1 MQKPKTIECMEC
13 DAVFDVK
20 HEMSETHYTPQ
31 YCVFCGEHLEIEL
44 SLPIADEFDE
54 FDDNS
59 IDLEQEW

>member
-1 MQKPKTIECMEC
+1 MEC